1 MFPYF
6 DQNALDSARFIFGAE
21 NVEVEF
27 FYGDK
32 DLVEILDEED
42 FQEWDDEQEQIPE
55 EKRNST
61 MSRYAGKL
69 IKHYGDTA
77 INNKII
83 N

>member
-42 FQEWDDEQEQIPE
+42 FQEWDESRNRSPRRNAIAQCPAMLGSSSNITGIPLLII
-55 EKRNST
+55 
-61 MSRYAGKL
+61 KL
-69 IKHYGDTA
+69 
-77 INNKII
+77 
-83 N
+83 